1 MSLVTATLSKG
12 GIAVIPTDT
21 IYGVVAQARDRK
33 AVARLFALRRT
44 IPRKPFIILISELSD
59 LCLFGVYVSTEQRVF
74 LDRVWPGPVSVVLPC
89 SSEKYEYLHQG
100 AHALAFRLPKSKR
113 LQTLLREIGP
123 LVAPSANPEGEKP
136 AETTLEAKKYFGD
149 RVDVYLSAGK
159 RLKGKPSTL
168 VSLTGEKPVVLR
180 QGSVPIVL

>member
-1 MSLVTATLSKG
+1 MSLATSALNKS

-21 IYGVVAQARDRK
+21 LYGVVAKARDRK

-44 IPRKPFIILISELSD
+44 IPEKPFIILISELRD

-89 SSEKYEYLHQG
+89 PSEKYEYLHQG
-100 AHALAFRLPKSKR
+100 VGTLAFRLPKSKR
-113 LQTLLREIGP
+113 LQTFLREIGP

-136 AETTLEAKKYFGD
+136 AETIGEAKKYFGD
-149 RVDVYLSAGK
+149 RVDVYMSAGK
-159 RLKGKPSTL
+159 RIKGKPS
-168 VSLTGEKPVVLR
+168 G
-180 QGSVPIVL
+180 